1 MWRRSEL
8 TYCSNLHPGEQLA
21 DVEEN
26 LARYFSRVMARRAL
40 SEMASG
46 LWLSAAAASTLQLPE
61 SLKAFRETLQR
72 HGVVLTSLNGFPY
85 GNFHQTKVKE
95 AVYLPDWSEP
105 DRLNYTCQLGVV
117 LASCLPESVA
127 QGTIST
133 LPLGYRHRWSE
144 EKQQRSIEQL
154 LRLNAEL
161 AVLKELEGKHIM
173 VCLEMEP
180 DCVLETTSQLI
191 AFFSALT
198 AANGGYPAHLGVC
211 FDVCHQGVMYEDSYD
226 ALRRITEAGI
236 TIGKIQ
242 ISNAFEVDMQSL
254 QDPVSDVHEL
264 LVEFAEARYL
274 HQVKACRPDGKIIA
288 VPDLSEALASM
299 YMARTGLND
308 TTSWRVHFHIPLSFS
323 SCIHPAIK
331 PLHGTLNGVFQ
342 FLADYPD
349 VVKPCLEVE
358 TYTWD
363 VLPAALQPQ
372 DDDALIDGI
381 TGELHWLEQQLADR
395 GLLHHD

>member
-26 LARYFSRVMARRAL
+26 LARYFSRVMARRSL

-46 LWLSAAAASTLQLPE
+46 LWLSAAAASTLQSPE
-61 SLKAFRETLQR
+61 LLKAFRETLQR

-85 GNFHQTKVKE
+85 GNFHQSKVKE
-95 AVYLPDWSEP
+95 AVYLPDWSDPE
-105 DRLNYTCQLGVV
+105 RLKYTCQLAVI
-117 LASCLPESVA
+117 LASCLPSSVA
-127 QGTIST
+127 EGTIST
-133 LPLGYRHRWSE
+133 LPLGYRHPWNE
-144 EKQQRSIEQL
+144 EKQHKSIEQL

-161 AVLKELEGKHIM
+161 AVLKELEGKHIL

-198 AANGGYPAHLGVC
+198 AANGGYPVHLGVC
-211 FDVCHQGVMYEDSYD
+211 FDVCHQGVMYEDTYD

-236 TIGKIQ
+236 TLGKIQ
-242 ISNAFEVDMQSL
+242 ISNAFEVDTQSL
-254 QDPVSDVHEL
+254 RDPVSDVHDML
-264 LVEFAEARYL
+264 SEFAEARYL
-274 HQVKACRPDGKIIA
+274 HQVKARHPDGQIMA
-288 VPDLSEALASM
+288 VSDLSEALASM
-299 YMARTGLND
+299 YMAQSELND
-308 TTSWRVHFHIPLSFS
+308 TSSWRVHFHIPLSFS
-323 SCIHPAIK
+323 SCTHPAIK
-331 PLHGTLNGVFQ
+331 PLHASLNGVFQ
-342 FLADYPD
+342 YLADYQK
-349 VVKPCLEVE
+349 VSKPCLEVE

-372 DDDALIDGI
+372 DDDALIEGI
-381 TGELHWLEQQLADR
+381 AGELNWLEQQLADR
-395 GLLHHD
+395 GLLIHG

>member
-26 LARYFSRVMARRAL
+26 LARYFSRVMARRSL
-40 SEMASG
+40 SDMASG
-46 LWLSAAAASTLQLPE
+46 LWLSAAAASTLQSPE

-133 LPLGYRHRWSE
+133 LPLGYRHQWSE

-161 AVLKELEGKHIM
+161 AVLKELEGKHIV

-242 ISNAFEVDMQSL
+242 ISNAFEVDTQSL
-254 QDPVSDVHEL
+254 QDPVSDVHDL
-264 LVEFAEARYL
+264 LAEFAEARYL
-274 HQVKACRPDGKIIA
+274 HQVKARCPDGTIIA

-308 TTSWRVHFHIPLSFS
+308 TASWRVHFHIPLSFS
-323 SCIHPAIK
+323 TCIHPAIK

-342 FLADYPD
+342 FLADYQGG
-349 VVKPCLEVE
+349 VKPCLEVE

-381 TGELHWLEQQLADR
+381 AGELHWLEQQLADR